1 VKRLLAIPILALALA
16 VSAAVAPAALD
27 DANGPT
33 CVDITDT
40 SWLYSPDGATATVD
54 ITLDRPSC
62 RFVTY
67 SVVVQDEVNVTTVVA
82 RHGVGGDGTEFAPGS
97 GFDIVSVSVTI
108 PSGERDG
115 KVCLFATTSI
125 GPHVFD
131 RAPDADLTPNCID
144 LVPGGTGGGTG
155 AN

>member
-1 VKRLLAIPILALALA
+1 VKRLLAIPVLALALA

-40 SWLYSPDGATATVD
+40 SWIYSADGSTATVD
-54 ITLDRPSC
+54 ISLGTASC
-62 RFVTY
+62 PFVTY
-67 SVVVQDEVNVTTVVA
+67 SLVVQDEVSVTTVVA
-82 RHGVGGDGTEFAPGS
+82 SDGVGGDGTELAPGL
-97 GFDIVSVSVTI
+97 DVVSVSADV
-108 PSGERDG
+108 PAAERDG
-115 KVCLFATTSI
+115 TVCLFATTSI
-125 GPHVFD
+125 GRHVFD
-131 RAPDADLTPNCID
+131 RAPDADLTPNCIE